1 MNKKQIE
8 QIYFQ
13 THFLIHF
20 KNIKNDSVIKNFI
33 SFLKEVVLGNNL
45 DSILEKYSEF
55 MYSIK
60 SDTEKNFSIYLKN
73 CVLNEKIDKNFK
85 QEIER
90 EFVILSSLSKID
102 ILDIKKILKN
112 DFPELGYVIDTM
124 PDYKTSIVKFAL
136 DEFKTT
142 NENKIFDNNRTFVFN
157 NKQEIEPVSINEK
170 MTFASLKGYKKQK
183 EVLYNNTSSLLKGLK
198 VNNILLYGDA
208 GCGKSTSVRA
218 LLNEFPEIKMVQI
231 FKDNLINLDKLYLKL
246 AVLPY
251 KFIIFADDISFSDT
265 DDSLSTTKAILEGA
279 LVQCPENAVIYATS
293 NRRHLIKE
301 SFKSRE
307 GDEIHLNDTIN
318 EISSL
323 SERFG
328 INLLFQKPNNEE
340 FKEIALAIAHEL
352 NVELNDEIII
362 QEVQKYALKK
372 GSASPRVARQLIN
385 NLLANVRA

>member
-55 MYSIK
+55 MFSIK

-142 NENKIFDNNRTFVFN
+142 NENKNFDNNRTFVFN

-246 AVLPY
+246 AELPY

-265 DDSLSTTKAILEGA
+265 DDTLSTTKAILEGA

-362 QEVQKYALKK
+362 QE
-372 GSASPRVARQLIN
+372 
-385 NLLANVRA
+385 

>member
-55 MYSIK
+55 MFSIK
-60 SDTEKNFSIYLKN
+60 SDTEKDFSIYLKN

-218 LLNEFPEIKMVQI
+218 LLNEFPEIKIVQI

-246 AVLPY
+246 AQLPY

-265 DDSLSTTKAILEGA
+265 DDTLSTTKAILEGA

>member
-20 KNIKNDSVIKNFI
+20 KNIKNNSVIKNFI
-33 SFLKEVVLGNNL
+33 SFLKEVILGNDL

-142 NENKIFDNNRTFVFN
+142 NENKIFVNNRTFVFN

-246 AVLPY
+246 SQLPY

-265 DDSLSTTKAILEGA
+265 DDTLSTTKAILEGA

>member
-60 SDTEKNFSIYLKN
+60 SDIEKDFSIYLKN
-73 CVLNEKIDKNFK
+73 CVLNEKIEKNFK

-102 ILDIKKILKN
+102 VLDIKKILKN
-112 DFPELGYVIDTM
+112 DFPELGYVIDSM

-136 DEFKTT
+136 DEFKTGYG
-142 NENKIFDNNRTFVFN
+142 NEDFENNRTFVFN
-157 NKQEIEPVSINEK
+157 NKQEIEPVPINEK
-170 MTFASLKGYKKQK
+170 MTFDSLKGYKKQK

-231 FKDNLINLDKLYLKL
+231 FKDNLIHLDKLYLEL
-246 AVLPY
+246 AKLPY
-251 KFIIFADDISFSDT
+251 KFIIFADDISFSD
-265 DDSLSTTKAILEGA
+265 DDGTLSTTKAILEGA
-279 LVQCPENAVIYATS
+279 LVQCPENTVIYATS

-307 GDEIHLNDTIN
+307 GDEIHRNDTIN